1 MHLVRTT
8 AWTAAVAAAA
18 SAAALAAGRYAGTA
32 ALRTGP
38 GTPLPGEHPLTVHA
52 ADTDTVTLARTPNA
66 LRPGTYGLAAPGLHA
81 IVGPPVADV
90 SHPHDRVVRR
100 LVRVVHGHLHE
111 GAHVHFTPQVH
122 LGDPYQALGIV
133 HREVDVPGADGT
145 LPAWFLPGA
154 RDTAVVAVHG
164 LGTTREHPMV
174 VLPFLHRARLPV
186 LVPALRGDPGAPR
199 PADGIGRLGAAERH
213 DVAAAVAE
221 AVRRGARRV
230 VLLGW
235 STGATAALLAAADP
249 QTGPRVAGLVLDSP
263 VLDWDA
269 ALHALAGRRPPAA
282 LRPLAVHSARA
293 RAGLDQGE
301 LRAAA
306 DPARLAVPT
315 LLLHAPD
322 DPVAPWH
329 LSRDLAAHRP
339 DLVTLRTVRDAGHS
353 ALWNADPAGY
363 EEALRRFLT
372 PLM

>member
-8 AWTAAVAAAA
+8 VRAAVTAAAA
-18 SAAALAAGRYAGTA
+18 GAAALAAGRYAGTA

-38 GTPLPGEHPLTVHA
+38 DTPLPGEHPLTVHS
-52 ADTDTVTLARTPNA
+52 ADAGTVTLARTPA
-66 LRPGTYGLAAPGLHA
+66 TLRPGTHGLAGPGLHA

-90 SHPHDRVVRR
+90 SHPHDLVVRH
-100 LVRVVHGHLHE
+100 LVRVVHGHLHA
-111 GAHVHFTPQVH
+111 GARVHFTPQVH
-122 LGDPYQALGIV
+122 LGDPYTALGIA
-133 HREVDVPGADGT
+133 HRDIDVPAEDGT

-154 RDTAVVAVHG
+154 RDTFVIAVHG
-164 LGTTREHPMV
+164 LGTTREHPLV
-174 VLPFLHRARLPV
+174 VLPFLHRSRLPV

-199 PADGIGRLGAAERH
+199 TPGGVDRLGADARH
-213 DVAAAVAE
+213 DVVAAVAE
-221 AVRRGARRV
+221 AVRRGARHV

-249 QTGPRVAGLVLDSP
+249 RVAPRVGGLVLDSP

-269 ALHALAGRRPPAA
+269 ALRALAGRRPPAG
-282 LRPLAVHSARA
+282 LRALAVHSARA

-301 LRAAA
+301 LAAAA
-306 DPARLAVPT
+306 DPARLTVPT
-315 LLLHAPD
+315 LLLHTPD

-329 LSRDLAAHRP
+329 LSRDLAGRRP
-339 DLVTLRTVRDAGHS
+339 GLVTLRTVRDAGHA

-372 PLM
+372 PLV

>member
-8 AWTAAVAAAA
+8 AWTAATAIGAGT
-18 SAAALAAGRYAGTA
+18 AALAAGRYAGTA

-52 ADTDTVTLARTPNA
+52 TDAGTVTLARTPSSV
-66 LRPGTYGLAAPGLHA
+66 RPGTHGIAAPGLHA

-90 SHPHDRVVRR
+90 SHPHDRVVRH
-100 LVRVVHGHLHE
+100 LVRVVHGDLRA
-111 GAHVHFTPQVH
+111 GARVHFTPQVH
-122 LGDPYQALGIV
+122 AGDPHGALGIV
-133 HREVDVPGADGT
+133 HRDVDLPGEDGT
-145 LPAWFLPGA
+145 LPAWFVPGA
-154 RDTAVVAVHG
+154 RDTCVVAVHG

-174 VLPFLHRARLPV
+174 VLPFLHRSRLPV

-199 PADGIGRLGAAERH
+199 PADGIGRLGAAERY

-249 QTGPRVAGLVLDSP
+249 HVAPRVGGLVLDSP

-269 ALHALAGRRPPAA
+269 ALHALAGRRTPAA

-306 DPARLAVPT
+306 DPARLTVPT
-315 LLLHAPD
+315 LLVHAPD

-329 LSRDLAAHRP
+329 HSRDLAARRP

-353 ALWNADPAGY
+353 ALWNVDPAGY

-372 PLM
+372 PFM